1 MGVTSWDLGVLRVPL
16 IMVPDKYSVKVVQGL
31 CLDVKTRW
39 ASTYKMLDA
48 YLDYNGAFGYY
59 YEADNNYEWKP
70 SDSQW
75 LLYDKIIWVLGTMA
89 EASTAFSAS
98 TYPTANV
105 FYPYIINVN
114 IAVKLAQQSGDAYMV
129 SMADAMLN
137 KFDKYWELRNNVM
150 VIAII
155 LG

>member
-1 MGVTSWDLGVLRVPL
+1 
-16 IMVPDKYSVKVVQGL
+16 
-31 CLDVKTRW
+31 
-39 ASTYKMLDA
+39 
-48 YLDYNGAFGYY
+48 
-59 YEADNNYEWKP
+59 
-70 SDSQW
+70 
-75 LLYDKIIWVLGTMA
+75 MA

>member
-1 MGVTSWDLGVLRVPL
+1 MYKFVEVCNQ
-16 IMVPDKYSVKVVQGL
+16 YSVKVVQGL
-31 CLDVKTRW
+31 CLDVKMGW

-75 LLYDKIIWVLGTMA
+75 LLYDKIRRVLGTMA

-137 KFDKYWELRNNVM
+137 KFDKCWELRNNVM